1 MEQVLRET
9 KEVGT
14 MGVIRGRG
22 TIVEEKRGEKRRGE
36 KVQGAR
42 GNKNWRNAQA
52 ETEPGEG
59 SGGIGAV

>member
-1 MEQVLRET
+1 
-9 KEVGT
+9 